1 MSECNIMPLHYLGVN
16 KAEADEGY
24 CDTHAQGTVMKCHST
39 HNTSKIWQQLIEVA
53 SIEVC
58 YQIIPPLIDKQ
69 EKSISAV
76 KLSNQKCK

>member
-39 HNTSKIWQQLIEVA
+39 HNTSKI
-53 SIEVC
+53 
-58 YQIIPPLIDKQ
+58 
-69 EKSISAV
+69 
-76 KLSNQKCK
+76 